1 MRVTANTFPNSL
13 VEQLNRLA
21 TRQNQL
27 QQQAASGQR
36 FSRPEEDPAAMRRV
50 LEMQTEARSLGQYQR
65 NIERHQ
71 ELATASFSSIKGLS
85 RIVDR
90 AAEIVTLAD
99 GLKSREELSI
109 YGAEINQLIK
119 QAGDLANT
127 TNRGDYLFAGTRN
140 DQPPFSLV
148 TDPSGRVTQ
157 VDYAGNTDIAESEIA
172 PNTLFSSQV
181 PGANATGAGPRGLV
195 LDDRSGA
202 DLFGHLIELRDYLE
216 AGNTSAIAASSA
228 PQLANDSDHLILHLG
243 TSGVLQ
249 SRLETTASLHD
260 QRALSVG
267 TLISKEADADLA
279 HTLVRLS
286 QLQTAYQAALQ
297 SGGRILSSSLLDFLR

>member
-21 TRQNQL
+21 SRQNQL

-65 NIERHQ
+65 NIERQQ
-71 ELATASFSSIKGLS
+71 ELATSSFNAIKGLN
-85 RIVDR
+85 RIADR

-99 GLKSREELSI
+99 GLKSRDELAI
-109 YGAEINQLIK
+109 YAAEINELIK
-119 QAGDLANT
+119 QAGHFANT

-140 DQPPFSLV
+140 HQPPFTLI

-157 VDYAGNTDIAESEIA
+157 VDYSGNTDIAEFEIA
-172 PNTLFSSQV
+172 PNTLFSTQV
-181 PGANATGAGPRGLV
+181 PGANASGSGPRGLV

-202 DLFGHLIELRDYLE
+202 DLFSHLIELRDYLE
-216 AGNTSAIAASSA
+216 AGNTDAISSTSSQ
-228 PQLANDSDHLILHLG
+228 QLAKDANHLVLHLG
-243 TSGVLQ
+243 TSGALQ
-249 SRLETTASLHD
+249 SRLETTASLLD
-260 QRALSVG
+260 QRSLSVD

-279 HTLVRLS
+279 QTLVRLS
-286 QLQTAYQAALQ
+286 EIQTAYQAALQ
-297 SGGRILSSSLLDFLR
+297 SGGRILNSSLLDFLR